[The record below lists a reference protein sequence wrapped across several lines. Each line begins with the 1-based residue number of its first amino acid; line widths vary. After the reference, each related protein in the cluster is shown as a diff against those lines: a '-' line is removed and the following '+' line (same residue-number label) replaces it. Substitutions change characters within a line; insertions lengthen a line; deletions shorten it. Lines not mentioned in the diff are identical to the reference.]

1 MYDFIK
7 FEIATNV
14 CPDLDKRFP
23 AEYPRYKSDDMACW
37 TDCGCHWFVS
47 VPIAEEY
54 QLREWFLDVGIQ
66 VTAYDYTKRRTAED
80 ADQKNG

>member
-47 VPIAEEY
+47 VPVAEEY
-54 QLREWFLDVGIQ
+54 LLREWFLDVGIQ
-66 VTAYDYTKRRTAED
+66 VTACDYR
-80 ADQKNG
+80 